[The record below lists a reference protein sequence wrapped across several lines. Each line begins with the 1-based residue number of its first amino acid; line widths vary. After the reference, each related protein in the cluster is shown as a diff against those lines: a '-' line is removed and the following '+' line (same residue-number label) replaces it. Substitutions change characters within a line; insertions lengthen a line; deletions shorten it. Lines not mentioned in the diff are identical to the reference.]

1 MKTQWELCALVTA
14 AYFSTSWGYTT
25 TTFSDCYQEWIS
37 DGMCDSSNNNSG
49 CEYDGGDCCSCDC
62 FDDTYECGTD
72 GFTCLDP
79 SSSCTYHHYYDDDG
93 DLYDSPT
100 YDYYVDDF
108 GDDSFDDTTDDYS
121 VDDFEDD
128 SYDYPTDDYSVDDSE
143 DDFYDSSTSDSLDVE
158 GGGIPSDNGKGSA
171 PVGAIVGGV
180 VGGTAFLAAAAVLVC
195 LFVTGRLKCSKC
207 CSSSDPSAAPAP
219 PAGHGSVQATT
230 KMFPGPAAPAAAAPA
245 SDLPPPPAYGSS
257 DHGATSTATS
267 APPDTHP
274 VHQFPQMK

>member
-1 MKTQWELCALVTA
+1 A
-14 AYFSTSWGYTT
+14 A
-25 TTFSDCYQEWIS
+25 
-37 DGMCDSSNNNSG
+37 NNNSG

-79 SSSCTYHHYYDDDG
+79 SSSCTYHHCYDDDG

-100 YDYYVDDF
+100 YDYYVDDL
-108 GDDSFDDTTDDYS
+108 GDDSFDDT
-121 VDDFEDD
+121 
-128 SYDYPTDDYSVDDSE
+128 TDDYSVDDSE

-158 GGGIPSDNGKGSA
+158 GGGIPSDDGKGSA

-207 CSSSDPSAAPAP
+207 CRSSDPSAAPTP
-219 PAGHGSVQATT
+219 PAGHGSDQTTT

-245 SDLPPPPAYGSS
+245 SGLPPPPAYGSS

-267 APPDTHP
+267 APRDTHP
-274 VHQFPQMK
+274 VHHFPQMK